1 MNLFTTNRLIVR
13 KFEWADEEDFYQLN
27 SHPDVMRFIRPAKT
41 REECRL
47 FLNENLQ
54 LYQAGS
60 AIGRY
65 HVAEKSSYRFAGTF
79 SVLMMPDRDAFH
91 IGYALMPD
99 AQGKGLAKELL
110 QAGLQWL
117 AMNSE
122 RPEIFAIT
130 STENIPSV
138 ALLQKAGFAQL
149 EDITD
154 HGKQLNVFMIP
165 RSQISNQQAS
175 AC

>member
-13 KFEWADEEDFYQLN
+13 HFELNDVEDFYYLN
-27 SHPDVMRFIRPAKT
+27 SHPDVMRYIRPPKN
-41 REECRL
+41 REECAL
-47 FLNENLQ
+47 FLNENIQ
-54 LYQAGS
+54 LYRAGS
-60 AIGRY
+60 PIGRY
-65 HVAEKSSYRFAGTF
+65 HVAEKLSYQFAGTF

-99 AQGKGLAKELL
+99 VQGKGLAKELL

-130 STENIPSV
+130 APENLPSV
-138 ALLQKAGFAQL
+138 ALLQKAGFSQL
-149 EDITD
+149 EDIND

-165 RSQISNQQAS
+165 RSQIGKQQAS
-175 AC
+175 AS

>member
-1 MNLFTTNRLIVR
+1 MNLFYTNRLIIR
-13 KFEWADEEDFYQLN
+13 QFELQDEEDFYLLN
-27 SHPDVMRFIRPAKT
+27 SHPGVMKYIRPAKN

-47 FLNENLQ
+47 FLNENLH
-54 LYQAGS
+54 LYRSGS

-65 HVAEKSSYRFAGTF
+65 HVAEKSSHQFVGTF

-110 QAGLQWL
+110 QTGLHWL

-130 STENIPSV
+130 SPENLPSV
-138 ALLQKAGFAQL
+138 ALLQKAGFTQL

-154 HGKQLNVFMIP
+154 HGKQLSVFMIP
-165 RSQISNQQAS
+165 RSQISKQ
-175 AC
+175 